1 MTNDISIA
9 AKNISTQLIESE
21 FLQRIHIYKQL
32 EEEGKHTLQHAL
44 LSNNI
49 KIHTI
54 LSRVK
59 EKESFLG
66 KIKRKELEKPF
77 EEINDIVGIRIVCL
91 FLSDIEKI
99 DKVIAD
105 NFEVISIDNKIN
117 NTKNSN
123 MFGYMSAHYIVKI
136 KEQFAG
142 FRYDSIKDIPFEI
155 QVRTISMDAWAN
167 ISHFLEYKSETDIP
181 QELKR
186 DFNALSGLFYVADTH
201 FEMFYT
207 QSQTNKQ
214 IVLEKVDEIIH
225 KKVEHTIEQQLNL
238 DSLTAYLHTKLPDR
252 GKADSEHISN
262 LITELIECDY
272 KTIESVDRIVENN
285 FETFLAFE
293 EIYPPNNKTFI
304 FADVGVIRVLFA
316 LADENYRKYSN
327 IVADNYHDFVNRTNS
342 QHLEDL

>member
-1 MTNDISIA
+1 MVAIALDKNNDIKA
-9 AKNISTQLIESE
+9 IEDEYS
-21 FLQRIHIYKQL
+21 QRLNIYKQL
-32 EEEGKHTLQHAL
+32 ADEGKHTLQHAL
-44 LSNNI
+44 LETNI

-59 EKESFLG
+59 EIESFLG
-66 KIKRKELEKPF
+66 KVKRKELEKPF

-99 DKVIAD
+99 EKVIAD
-105 NFEVISIDNKIN
+105 NFEVISIDNKISN
-117 NTKNSN
+117 IENSN
-123 MFGYMSAHYIVKI
+123 MFGYMSAHYIVKF
-136 KEQFAG
+136 KEEFTG
-142 FRYDSIKDIPFEI
+142 PRYDSIKNMIFEI

-167 ISHFLEYKSETDIP
+167 ISHFLEYKNENDIP
-181 QELKR
+181 LELKR

-201 FEMFYT
+201 FEMFYK

-238 DSLTAYLHTKLPDR
+238 DSLTAYLHTKFPDR
-252 GKADSEHISN
+252 RNAKSEDISQ

-272 KTIESVDRIVENN
+272 KTVESVDRIVENN
-285 FETFLAFE
+285 FETFLKYE
-293 EIYPPNNKTFI
+293 ELYHPNFQS
-304 FADVGVIRVLFA
+304 FYADVGVIRILFS

-327 IVADNYHDFVNRTNS
+327 MVIKNYEDFVNKTNNS
-342 QHLEDL
+342 